1 MIFLPALDWLIVGGM
16 AFAII
21 FVVLIALLVNPP
33 TALVDKIQDKAKES
47 NKE

>member
-16 AFAII
+16 LFAAF

-33 TALVDKIQDKAKES
+33 TALVDKLQEKRDKKED
-47 NKE
+47 

>member
-16 AFAII
+16 VFAII

-33 TALVDKIQDKAKES
+33 TALVSKIQDKAKGE

>member
-16 AFAII
+16 IFAAF

-33 TALVDKIQDKAKES
+33 TALVDKIQEHGNKKEQ
-47 NKE
+47 